1 MLSDVCPLEILEILP
16 MDEDTSG
23 HPWLIPNDL
32 SPQQIPKHATDSTPP
47 WLPDFQGWLGVF
59 S

>member
-1 MLSDVCPLEILEILP
+1 MLSDVCPLEILEVLP

-47 WLPDFQGWLGVF
+47 WLPDFQG
-59 S
+59 

>member
-23 HPWLIPNDL
+23 HPWLIPNDS

-47 WLPDFQGWLGVF
+47 VASGFPRLIGIF